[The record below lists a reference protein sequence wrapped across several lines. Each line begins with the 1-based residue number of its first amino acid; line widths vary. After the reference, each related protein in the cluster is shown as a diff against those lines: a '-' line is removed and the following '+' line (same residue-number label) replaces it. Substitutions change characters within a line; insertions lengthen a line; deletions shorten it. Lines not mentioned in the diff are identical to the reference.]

1 MGRRKKKIKEVVPKT
16 DEKIEEKPIIPEKK
30 EEIKIAP
37 FSGDFQRQDINSLMD
52 KVNEIIAFINK

>member
-1 MGRRKKKIKEVVPKT
+1 MGRRKKIKIE
-16 DEKIEEKPIIPEKK
+16 EKIEEKPIISEKK